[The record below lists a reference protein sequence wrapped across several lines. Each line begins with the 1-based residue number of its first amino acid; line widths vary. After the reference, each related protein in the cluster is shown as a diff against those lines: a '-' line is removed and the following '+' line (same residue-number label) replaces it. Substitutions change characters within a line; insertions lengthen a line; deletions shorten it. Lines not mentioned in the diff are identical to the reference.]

1 MSVPGSEI
9 VVAVVGIAGT
19 LLSALLTQRSA
30 NLIRMR
36 ELEQTN
42 RQRAEEREH
51 ALLQA
56 RLEARRACY
65 ASLNAAALDYLTVLS
80 NFSYALEAGNVS
92 DEMRSELDQARRD
105 HRARHADAQ
114 MVLSDTV
121 MAAADKASK
130 AAGLIYGTLKR
141 MDGGTPGP
149 DDTIQAIRD
158 GITVLW
164 DHLWVMR
171 RDMRLDVG
179 VGTPGED

>member
-30 NLIRMR
+30 NLIRLR

-80 NFSYALEAGNVS
+80 NVSYALEAGNVS

-121 MAAADKASK
+121 VTPPPRSRE
-130 AAGLIYGTLKR
+130 GFSLTLPGVAT
-141 MDGGTPGP
+141 DQPGP
-149 DDTIQAIRD
+149 
-158 GITVLW
+158 
-164 DHLWVMR
+164 
-171 RDMRLDVG
+171 
-179 VGTPGED
+179 